1 LNPNFWLNR
10 KSEIAEVPLEKP
22 VNTRFTHALTFV
34 LSTVFMVSSSTSDA
48 ANCRDT
54 LQAESG
60 QKTVTVVELYTSE
73 GCDSCPPMDKWFSTL
88 SFKKDGVVPL
98 AFHVDYWDYIGW
110 KDRFGKPGFGE
121 RQRALVSLQGSR
133 TVYTPQVLLNG
144 KDARG
149 ETSDARLAARVRDIA
164 TKKPDAS
171 LKFRG
176 QLTAEAIEATLN
188 VDFAASTSSK
198 DAALYIAI
206 SENNLSSRVTAG
218 ENRGAVLTHDHV
230 VREFSGP
237 LAVASANEVRRM
249 IALPKEWK
257 RQDLNLVAFVQ
268 NTRSGQILQA
278 VSVPL
283 CLP

>member
-1 LNPNFWLNR
+1 M
-10 KSEIAEVPLEKP
+10 
-22 VNTRFTHALTFV
+22 NTRFTHALAFV
-34 LSTVFMVSSSTSDA
+34 LAAVFTVASSTTHA
-48 ANCRDT
+48 ANCKDI

-60 QKTVTVVELYTSE
+60 QKAVPVVELYTSE

-121 RQRALVSLQGSR
+121 RQRALVALQGSR
-133 TVYTPQVLLNG
+133 TVYTPQVLFNG

-149 ETSDARLAARVRDIA
+149 ETSDAILNARIRDVAA
-164 TKKPDAS
+164 KQPEAS

-176 QLTAEAIEATLN
+176 QLTTEAIEATLN
-188 VDFAASTSSK
+188 INFAAPISSK

-206 SENNLSSRVTAG
+206 TENNLSSRVTTG
-218 ENRGAVLTHDHV
+218 ENRGAMLTHDHV

-237 LAVASANEVRRM
+237 LAVAPAVEVRRV
-249 IALPKEWK
+249 IALPKDWK

-283 CLP
+283 CSP

>member
-1 LNPNFWLNR
+1 
-10 KSEIAEVPLEKP
+10 
-22 VNTRFTHALTFV
+22 VNIRFAPALAFAV
-34 LSTVFMVSSSTSDA
+34 YAVFMVFSPTSNA
-48 ANCRDT
+48 ANCKDI

-60 QKTVTVVELYTSE
+60 QKTVSVVELYTSE

-110 KDRFGKPGFGE
+110 KDRFGKPSFGE
-121 RQRALVSLQGSR
+121 RQRALVALQGSR
-133 TVYTPQVLLNG
+133 TVYTPQVLFNG

-149 ETSDARLAARVRDIA
+149 ETSDARLSARVRDVA
-164 TKKPDAS
+164 AKKPDAS

-188 VDFAASTSSK
+188 VDFAAPTSSK
-198 DAALYIAI
+198 DAVLYVAI

-218 ENRGAVLTHDHV
+218 ENRGAMLSHDHV
-230 VREFSGP
+230 VRELSGP
-237 LAVASANEVRRM
+237 LAIAPATELKRV

-283 CLP
+283 CSP